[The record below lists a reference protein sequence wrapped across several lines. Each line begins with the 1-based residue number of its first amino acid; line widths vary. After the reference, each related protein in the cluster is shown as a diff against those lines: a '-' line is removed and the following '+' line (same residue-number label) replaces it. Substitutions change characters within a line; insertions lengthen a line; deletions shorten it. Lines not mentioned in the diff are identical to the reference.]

1 LLAQRPETP
10 AEQELVHHS
19 LQHRANQTSA
29 HRPDLTDDERV
40 ARVSMSGSLV
50 LVVCAAPLAQ
60 RAQDLAAALTDDGWQ
75 VTVVATPSG
84 HGWVDSDRIADIA
97 GWPPLYEHRQPDEP
111 KRGGRPEHVVVC
123 PLTMNTGS
131 KLALGIMDNYALGV
145 LCEAL
150 ATRTPITA
158 VTMVNDRLW
167 SHPRWSANLK
177 LLQDAGVRFLDARTG
192 RPGDPQAVQSGGGTV
207 SHFDPAWVVAA
218 LR

>member
-1 LLAQRPETP
+1 
-10 AEQELVHHS
+10 
-19 LQHRANQTSA
+19 
-29 HRPDLTDDERV
+29 
-40 ARVSMSGSLV
+40 MSGTVV

-60 RAQDLAAALTDDGWQ
+60 RAPDLAAALTGDGWQ

-84 HGWVDSDRIADIA
+84 HRWFDPATIADIT
-97 GWPPLYEHRQPDEP
+97 GSPPLVEYRQPDEP
-111 KRGGRPEHVVVC
+111 KRGGQPAQVIVC

-158 VTMVNDRLW
+158 VTMVNERLW
-167 SHPRWSANLK
+167 SHPRWQANLD
-177 LLQDAGVRFLDARTG
+177 LLRDAGVSFLDVRTG
-192 RPGDPQAVQSGGGTV
+192 RAGDPHPVRSGGGTV

-218 LR
+218 LRPPRSSLGSGPVP